1 MRSETRVETG
11 SVGVVVR
18 PPNPTETVVLY
29 LPGDRRLPGALEPA
43 PGLAERLSLH
53 TGAVVVAPRHRTAFP
68 AALEDVHAAYDYCR
82 TQGPVAVVGERQGA
96 GLAAALLLRL
106 RDLGEPPPQC
116 GVLVSALLDLT
127 MQAASLQLNA
137 TADPTFDVAELGRW
151 AERYAAGTA
160 PTNPLLSPLLANLH
174 GLPPIQLLVAGTDP
188 LLDDSVEFANRA
200 ARSGVTVDLHV
211 RPDAASL
218 RSEALTAMAGFIRT
232 WGVRSEGVRSGG
244 TRSRTPAAPSSH
256 PA

>member
-1 MRSETRVETG
+1 M
-11 SVGVVVR
+11 GVVVR
-18 PPNPTETVVLY
+18 PPNPTGTVVLY
-29 LPGDRRLPGALEPA
+29 LPGDRRLSGVLEPA
-43 PGLAERLSLH
+43 PGLVEQLALR
-53 TGAVVVAPRHRTAFP
+53 TGSVVVRPRHRTAFP
-68 AALEDVHAAYDYCR
+68 AALEDVHSAYDYCR
-82 TQGPVAVVGERQGA
+82 DLGPVAVVGERQGA

-106 RDLGEPPPQC
+106 RDLGEPSPLC

-127 MQAASLQLNA
+127 MQSPSLALNA
-137 TADPTFDVAELGRW
+137 TADPTFDVVELGRW
-151 AERYAAGTA
+151 ARRYAAGTA

-211 RPDAASL
+211 RPDAAAL
-218 RSEALTAMAGFIRT
+218 RAEALTAMAAFIRA
-232 WGVRSEGVRSGG
+232 GSI
-244 TRSRTPAAPSSH
+244 RSRTPAARTAH